1 MSRDIRE
8 WINSVTGEGYYWYV
22 KRLSGN
28 DTLLNKSHQAGPY
41 FPKNVIFRL
50 FPSLSRAGMN
60 PSVQFS
66 ADIVSHGTSATP
78 TAKWYNNKLHH
89 DDGTRNECR
98 LTNWGGGKSPLLDP
112 DSTASICVFAFFK
125 KSAEEDSEH
134 CQIWLCSSVV
144 EEDAVEDRIGP
155 VEPGAMIFYNTTGLV
170 QYPLELEERDSPC
183 DLAAKDLPEGWQYNF
198 PEGQV
203 IVDFVV
209 KRLPRAKKDQPDR
222 RLLRRRDCE
231 YAVFR
236 SVESALALP
245 RISEGFATVD
255 LFVDF
260 ANSITNR
267 RKSRAGKSLELQAKL
282 IFDEEHLPYAHN
294 KISEG
299 AKRPDFLFP
308 SIEAYANSAFPSDKL
323 RMLAAKTT
331 CKDRWRQI
339 LNEADRLDT
348 KYLLTLQQGISPA
361 QFAEMKDEGVIL
373 VVPRDLHSMFDDS
386 VKPHLVT
393 LERFIA
399 DTKEQCIA

>member
-8 WINSVTGEGYYWYV
+8 WINSVTGEGYFWYV

-28 DTLLNKSHQAGPY
+28 DTLLNKSHQFGPY

-50 FPSLSRAGMN
+50 FPTLKPTDFN
-60 PSVQFS
+60 PRVAFP
-66 ADIVSHGTSATP
+66 ATIVSHGVNATP
-78 TAKWYNNKLHH
+78 QAIWYNSKRHGT
-89 DDGTRNECR
+89 GTRNECR
-98 LTNWGGGKSPLLDP
+98 LTNWGGSSSPLLDP
-112 DSTASICVFAFFK
+112 DATGSIAVFAFFK
-125 KSAEEDSEH
+125 ESDEKDAEQ
-134 CQIWLCSSVV
+134 CLIWLCDSIE

-155 VEPGAMIFYNTTGLV
+155 VEPGAMIFYNTSGEV

-183 DLAAKDLPEGWQYNF
+183 NLDGDELPDGWEYNF

-203 IVDFVV
+203 IVDFVAQ
-209 KRLPRAKKDQPDR
+209 RLPRARKELPDR

-236 SVESALALP
+236 SVERALALP

-282 IFDEEHLPYAHN
+282 IFDEEYLPHAHN
-294 KISEG
+294 KVSEG

-308 SIEAYANSAFPSDKL
+308 SVEAYANRAFPSAKL

-361 QFAEMKDEGVIL
+361 QFSEMKDEGVVL

-393 LERFIA
+393 LERFIEETRIECA
-399 DTKEQCIA
+399 Q